1 MVVALGFCGSII
13 AQEYESNWP
22 DFYGPGFMFQCPC
35 VAAIELDG
43 EIVTADHPGWDALEV
58 AFFVGDE
65 CRGAG
70 SIFPD
75 AVPFVYYL
83 YNGYVEDWG
92 DPFPIID
99 GAAVYYDNGGDAV
112 TVKIYDHLNGILYED
127 VTVTLEGEPF
137 TIITGEDNVQGWADP
152 ENPIIFS
159 ITSGEPAPEPDFT
172 LDITGYGEGE
182 GHYYLIASPVGAV
195 EAGDVNNLMA
205 NALDYDFY
213 YFDQQTPGE
222 EWVNLR
228 GNAAYELQPGQGYLY
243 ANVDDVTLGF
253 YGEAFAEGMD
263 EGFVVPLTYEENA
276 VWKGWNLVGNPYA
289 ATAYLW
295 PEMSFYKMNEDGSDF
310 IAYDGWEVA
319 PMEGIFVVAESEE
332 DVDVTFQYGVE
343 KKYAVKRFALNL
355 TNGRSVV
362 DRAIVRFD
370 ECRQLPKAQLNS
382 DHSKLYIP
390 VADQDYAVVRSAEMG
405 EMPVNFKAAQNG
417 TYTISVN
424 IEDVEFGYMHLI
436 DNMTGADVDLLA
448 TPSYTFEASATDYA
462 SRFKLV
468 FATGDSSKDDSFAFF
483 SNGSFVISNEG
494 EATLQVVDVTGRI
507 LKSET
512 ISGCANVHVD
522 AAPGVYMLRLINGDN
537 MKVQKVVVK

>member
-1 MVVALGFCGSII
+1 MKKLLLTVIASIALYGSIH
-13 AQEYESNWP
+13 AQYESHWP
-22 DFYGPGFMFQCPC
+22 PIQMGTGGQSGIC
-35 VAAIELDG
+35 AAIAINGHVYTVDD
-43 EIVTADHPGWDALEV
+43 AGWDALEV
-58 AFFVGDE
+58 AFFVGDI
-65 CRGAG
+65 CRGK
-70 SIFPD
+70 D
-75 AVPFVYYL
+75 YL
-83 YNGYVEDWG
+83 NRENVDWYG
-92 DPFPIID
+92 DPYPITNGSAIQ
-99 GAAVYYDNGGDAV
+99 YDEPGDV
-112 TVKIYDHLNGILYED
+112 VSFKMYDHIGGVEYD
-127 VTVTLEGEPF
+127 VCEVTYQGEPIE
-137 TIITGEDNVQGWADP
+137 IITGIDHFEAWSVEPYD
-152 ENPIIFS
+152 PIILNF
-159 ITSGEPAPEPDFT
+159 IGEVPAPDFT

-195 EAGDVNNLMA
+195 EAGGVNNLMA
-205 NALDYDFY
+205 NAPHYDFY
-213 YFDQQTPGE
+213 SFNQQTPGA
-222 EWVNLR
+222 EWENHR
-228 GNAAYELQPGQGYLY
+228 GEAAFELQPGEGYLY
-243 ANVDDVTLGF
+243 ANVNDVTLGF

-332 DVDVTFQYGVE
+332 DVDVTFQYFGD

>member
-1 MVVALGFCGSII
+1 MKKLLLAMIVSFAFCGSMF
-13 AQEYESNWP
+13 AQAYESHWP
-22 DFYGPGFMFQCPC
+22 DFYYRWENQSGIC
-35 VAAIELDG
+35 AAIAINGQVYTVED
-43 EIVTADHPGWDALEV
+43 AGWDALEV
-58 AFFVGDE
+58 AFFVGE
-65 CRGAG
+65 EQRGYSFLDRANV
-70 SIFPD
+70 D
-75 AVPFVYYL
+75 NY
-83 YNGYVEDWG
+83 G
-92 DPFPIID
+92 DPYPITPGAAIGYNTPGELVLFQLWDHANSVLYTECEITYMDEPMVIYTGTDHFEAYLDEPYLPII
-99 GAAVYYDNGGDAV
+99 
-112 TVKIYDHLNGILYED
+112 LN
-127 VTVTLEGEPF
+127 F
-137 TIITGEDNVQGWADP
+137 TGEV
-152 ENPIIFS
+152 
-159 ITSGEPAPEPDFT
+159 PAPDFT

-195 EAGDVNNLMA
+195 EAGEVNNLMA
-205 NALDYDFY
+205 NAHDFY
-213 YFDQQTPGE
+213 YFDQQMPGE

-228 GNAAYELQPGQGYLY
+228 GNAAYELQPGKGYLY
-243 ANVDDVTLGF
+243 ANVNDVTLGF

-263 EGFVVPLTYEENA
+263 EGYVVPLTYEENA

-332 DVDVTFQYGVE
+332 DVDVTFQYFGD